1 MDYTTFGRTGLKV
14 SVMGLGCGGP
24 SRIGQSHDKS
34 EAESIAIV
42 RQALDAGVNFLD
54 TAEAYRTEALVGA
67 ALKGIDRDK
76 VVISTKKSHRK
87 EISPALVREGLEA
100 SLKRLDTDYIDI
112 YNLHG
117 VGPADYAR
125 LRDEI
130 LPTFFQL
137 RDEGK
142 IRFIGVSEM
151 FNEDKTHHM
160 LRDSLPDDVWD
171 VAMVGFNILNQTAR
185 ERLFPQTLA
194 QDVAVQI
201 MFAVRRTLNQP
212 DKLVAAIQ
220 TLIDAEQLDPA
231 EVDLADPLGFVLEE
245 SDATSLV
252 DAAYRFCRYEPG
264 AHVVLSGTGNP
275 AHLQANIASLC
286 RPPLPD
292 GVVHKLRHIFRHAS
306 AVTGQ

>member
-24 SRIGQSHDKS
+24 SRIGQSTDKS
-34 EAESIAIV
+34 DAESIAIIQ
-42 RQALDAGVNFLD
+42 QALGAGVNFFD
-54 TAEAYRTEALVGA
+54 TAEAYRTETLVGA
-67 ALKGIDRDK
+67 ALKGVDRDK
-76 VVISTKKSHRK
+76 IVISTKKSYRR

-100 SLKRLDTDYIDI
+100 SLKRLEIDYIDI

-117 VGPADYAR
+117 VGPADYPM

-151 FNEDKTHHM
+151 FNDDKTHQM
-160 LRDSLPDDVWD
+160 MRDSLPDDVWD
-171 VAMVGFNILNQTAR
+171 VAMIGFNILNQTAR
-185 ERLFPQTLA
+185 EYVFPQTMA

-201 MFAVRRTLNQP
+201 MFAVRRALSQP
-212 DKLVAAIQ
+212 DKLAAALQ
-220 TLIDAEQLDPA
+220 TLSDEGQLEPS
-231 EVDLADPLGFVLEE
+231 EVDMANPLGFVLEE
-245 SDATSLV
+245 SDATGLV

-264 AHVVLSGTGNP
+264 VHVVLSGTGNP
-275 AHLQANIASLC
+275 NHLQANIDSLC

-292 GVVHKLRHIFRHAS
+292 GVVQKLRHIFRRAS

>member
-1 MDYTTFGRTGLKV
+1 MDYTTFGRTGLNV

-24 SRIGQSHDKS
+24 SRIGQSTDKS
-34 EAESIAIV
+34 DTESIAIIHK
-42 RQALDAGVNFLD
+42 ALDAGVNFLD
-54 TAEAYRTEALVGA
+54 TAEAYRTETLVGT
-67 ALKGIDRDK
+67 ALKGVARDK
-76 VVISTKKSHRK
+76 VIISTKKSYRK

-117 VGPADYAR
+117 VGPPDYAR

-137 RDEGK
+137 REEGK

-151 FNEDKTHHM
+151 FNEDKTHQM
-160 LRDSLPDDVWD
+160 LVDSLPDDVWD
-171 VAMVGFNILNQTAR
+171 VAMIGFNILNQTAR
-185 ERLFPQTLA
+185 DQIFPQIIA
-194 QDVAVQI
+194 QNVAVQI
-201 MFAVRRTLNQP
+201 MFAVRRALSQP
-212 DKLVAAIQ
+212 DKLVAAMQ
-220 TLIDAEQLDPA
+220 TLINEGQLDPS
-231 EVDLADPLGFVLEE
+231 EVDMANPLGFVLDE

-252 DAAYRFCRYEPG
+252 DAGYRFCRHEPG
-264 AHVVLSGTGNP
+264 VHVVLSGTGNP
-275 AHLQANIASLC
+275 DHLQANIDSLC

-292 GVVHKLRHIFRHAS
+292 NVVQKLRHIFRHAS